1 MTDYMTDYVTDYM
14 ADCIATPDQFKLAG
28 MSSPIIESKARG
40 RSVEAVT

>member
-14 ADCIATPDQFKLAG
+14 ADCIATPDQFKLA
-28 MSSPIIESKARG
+28 SSPIIESKARG